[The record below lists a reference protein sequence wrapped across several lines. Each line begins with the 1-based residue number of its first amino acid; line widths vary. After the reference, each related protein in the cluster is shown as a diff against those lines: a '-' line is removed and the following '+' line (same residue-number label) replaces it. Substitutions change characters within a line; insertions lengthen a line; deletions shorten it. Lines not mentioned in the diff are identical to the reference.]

1 MSEAPLDELARL
13 AREQRRPVD
22 PRWEALTRGE
32 LSETEQAALLA
43 EDEAGELGPLFAPLG
58 VDVTEAMTAKVLAAM
73 AREATPGEVIPLHAH
88 RGASAAPTV
97 VPTVVP
103 TTSRTPRRWARWVVP
118 LVAMAAGVLWTVG
131 LGDRG
136 EALPAYGIERM
147 GGDRAL
153 RAGEAPQEAIMRLS
167 PGGRVVLV
175 ARPAVEVEGPV
186 VADVEVR
193 QAAGPPVPWG
203 GTMEVSEAG
212 AVRLTGTVGAD
223 LLLPVGEGM
232 ITIVVR
238 RDDDPD
244 RRGARTLTVP
254 ILVVE

>member
-1 MSEAPLDELARL
+1 MSESLVDELARI

-32 LSETEQAALLA
+32 LSEAEQAALLA
-43 EDEAGELGPLFAPLG
+43 EDEAGELGPIFAPLG
-58 VDVTEAMTAKVLAAM
+58 ADATEAMTAKVLATLSS
-73 AREATPGEVIPLHAH
+73 EAAPGEVIPLHAH
-88 RGASAAPTV
+88 RGASAAPGV
-97 VPTVVP
+97 VPQ
-103 TTSRTPRRWARWVVP
+103 TSRTPRRWARWVVP

-136 EALPAYGIERM
+136 EALPAYGIERL

-153 RAGEAPQEAIMRLS
+153 RAGEATPEAIMRLS

-175 ARPAVEVEGPV
+175 ARPAVEVEGTV
-186 VADVEVR
+186 VAAVEVR
-193 QAAGPPVPWG
+193 PAAGPPLPWG

-212 AVRLTGTVGAD
+212 AVRLSGTVGVD
-223 LLLPVGEGM
+223 LQLPVGEGT

-238 RDDDPD
+238 RDDDAAG
-244 RRGARTLTVP
+244 RGARTLTVP